1 MNASEAPSA
10 DLRRHVWDAG
20 IEADMR
26 HRYFTRM
33 AQRAATLDRALR
45 IALIFASSATAA
57 AVFGVLDFGPELL
70 AVLTALLAAVTGT
83 LQLGAAAAKH
93 TGFAVDW
100 GHIHN
105 AAVDLWIELERGALS
120 HHEVRDRLRALQH
133 QHEAID
139 RQSISDRVNAKILVR
154 CFDEAEAYAF
164 APQE

>member
-1 MNASEAPSA
+1 
-10 DLRRHVWDAG
+10 
-20 IEADMR
+20 
-26 HRYFTRM
+26 M
-33 AQRAATLDRALR
+33 AQRAAALDRALR

-70 AVLTALLAAVTGT
+70 AVLTALLAVTGT